1 MVSVDM
7 AEESVDIIVLVV
19 SVDIMVAVS
28 VLISVD
34 SVVVSAGLESQAE
47 KATVPRTMAD
57 ITNNFFMVI
66 MGLGWGL
73 KLKSGTLY
81 IMP

>member
-1 MVSVDM
+1 M

-19 SVDIMVAVS
+19 SVDIIVAVS
-28 VLISVD
+28 VLIISVD
-34 SVVVSAGLESQAE
+34 SVVVSAAGLESQAE

-66 MGLGWGL
+66 MDWGEV
-73 KLKSGTLY
+73 
-81 IMP
+81 